1 MAKAAPKTNTT
12 VNPTEDELL
21 EQGKGRP
28 TPSRREREAANRR
41 PLVGNSPADKKA
53 ARARLNTEREKARVG
68 MANGEERY
76 LPAKDRGE
84 QRRFV
89 RDWIDARWNV
99 GEVMMPVLVIFL
111 ILGFAAAQTVLA
123 SYALLLVWAFVALFV
138 LDCVVSGCPSARSS
152 RTSSAR
158 CSAGRSSTSSR
169 GRGSCG
175 SSACRSRRCVAGSTP
190 PSDRARP
197 PRSAARPRSG
207 GAPACV
213 GRGRGRGRRGAA
225 GGAARRGRPVVCGP
239 GAPGG

>member
-12 VNPTEDELL
+12 VNPAEDELL

-53 ARARLNTEREKARVG
+53 ARARLNAEREKARVG

-111 ILGFAAAQTVLA
+111 IASVALSQTMIA
-123 SYALLLVWAFVALFV
+123 SYALLLVWALLLLFI
-138 LDCVVSGCPSARSS
+138 LDCVVLWLSLRKKLSNKFGSMQ
-152 RTSSAR
+152 
-158 CSAGRSSTSSR
+158 R
-169 GRGSCG
+169 G
-175 SSACRSRRCVAGSTP
+175 TFLYILT
-190 PSDRARP
+190 RAWQLRFLRLP
-197 PRSAARPRSG
+197 KPQ
-207 GAPACV
+207 V
-213 GRGRGRGRRGAA
+213 RRGQYPA
-225 GGAARRGRPVVCGP
+225 V
-239 GAPGG
+239 